1 MFITTCQKYE
11 FNGIIYVGGEVP
23 DGAIILENM
32 DILNAE
38 QGYSLQRISDNEVI
52 GANIWLK
59 DGDSQENYREIP
71 EEIEVLE
78 NAE

>member
-11 FNGIIYVGGEVP
+11 KDGIIYVGGEVP
-23 DGAIILENM
+23 DGATILETM

-71 EEIEVLE
+71 EEIEVLI

>member
-1 MFITTCQKYE
+1 MFITNCQKYE
-11 FNGIIYVGGEVP
+11 FNGVIYVGGEVP
-23 DGAIILENM
+23 DDAIILENM

-52 GANIWLK
+52 GANVWLK
-59 DGDSQENYREIP
+59 DGDSQDNYREIP